1 MYIEYYTNS
10 IDDKEIDIKNNIDNI
25 LPYNISAVS
34 APLSQIRFIK
44 KNFETLKCGCFV
56 DYPLAYCDINR
67 RQDLILD
74 AIKVAHI
81 DFINIPIPFFTIINR
96 KYDKFR
102 EDIKNLKDLC
112 DYNKIQL
119 RYFLEYRIYSYDLL
133 YKIAQVLLEFDIN
146 ICFPSTGHLLDD
158 INDNLIA
165 SAMINKKTEKI
176 NMIINGNI
184 WNSSQANLI
193 FKSKPY
199 GIRLNSI
206 NSLQL
211 FLENSKKIAD

>member
-102 EDIKNLKDLC
+102 DDIKKNLTVC
-112 DYNKIQL
+112 SEAGVEL
-119 RYFLEYRIYSYDLL
+119 RYMLEYRKFDHALLCKVCDILIKEGVEIIY
-133 YKIAQVLLEFDIN
+133 
-146 ICFPSTGHLLDD
+146 PSTGFFIDNLH
-158 INDNLIA
+158 DNLIA
-165 SAMINKKTEKI
+165 CAYLNEKTGIKTI
-176 NMIINGNI
+176 VNGNA
-184 WNSSQANLI
+184 WNKDQLDNLV
-193 FKSKPY
+193 KLDPY
-199 GIRLNSI
+199 GFSSNSI
-206 NSLQL
+206 PNFRML
-211 FLENSKKIAD
+211 K